1 VSQKISGVKGMNDL
15 LPGDLGGDMAP
26 VETWQHVERT
36 ARELFARFGYG
47 EIRTPMVED
56 TALFVRSVGEETDIV
71 GKEMYTFEDKGGR
84 SLSLRPEGT
93 APAVRAYIEHSVA
106 SKDPLTRWYYIGPM
120 FRYERM
126 KTGRYRQF
134 FQIGAEAIGSREPAQ
149 DVELMDMVVQLL
161 EALGLKEVSLN
172 LNSLGDDACRPQYHQ
187 KLVEYLTS
195 HRAELC
201 EDCQRRLET
210 NPMRVLDCKN
220 EKCQSIVQAAP
231 NILQFLCEGC
241 KAHFGEVQRKLDA
254 LGVRYVVNPKI
265 VRGLDYYTR
274 TTFEFIAAHPALGTA
289 STVGGGGR
297 YDKLLKSL
305 GGPDLPAVGFGLGL
319 DRLTLLLK
327 EGGQKY
333 SAPPDVFIAVADEG
347 SSDAAFALASKL
359 RREGLKVEFDT
370 RGGSLKSQMKRA
382 DKTKARFALVLG
394 QTERESGKAQL
405 KPMAG
410 GDPIPVSLSEVAQ
423 AVRAA
428 SPAPASQG

>member
-15 LPGDLGGDMAP
+15 LPGELSGDMAP

-36 ARELFARFGYG
+36 ARELFSRFGYG

-71 GKEMYTFEDKGGR
+71 GKEMYTFEDKAGR
-84 SLSLRPEGT
+84 SLSMRPEGT
-93 APAVRAYIEHSVA
+93 APAARAFIEHSVLNQE
-106 SKDPLTRWYYIGPM
+106 PLTRWYYIGPM

-134 FQIGAEAIGSREPAQ
+134 FQIGAEAYGSKEAAQ
-149 DVELMDMVVQLL
+149 DVEVMDMVVQLL
-161 EALGLKEVSLN
+161 EQLGLKDVSLN
-172 LNSLGDDACRPQYHQ
+172 LNSLGDEACRPAYQQ
-187 KLVEYLTS
+187 KLVEHLTA

-201 EDCQRRLET
+201 EDCQRRLEK
-210 NPMRVLDCKN
+210 NPLRVLDCKN
-220 EKCQSIVQAAP
+220 EKCQAIARAAP
-231 NILQFLCEGC
+231 DVLQFLCEPC
-241 KAHFGEVQRKLDA
+241 KAHFEDVKRKLDA
-254 LGVRYVVNPKI
+254 LGVRYVINPQM

-297 YDKLLKSL
+297 YDKLVKSL
-305 GGPDLPAVGFGLGL
+305 GGPDVPAVGFGLGL
-319 DRLTLLLK
+319 DRLTLLLR
-327 EGGQKY
+327 EGGQQY

-347 SSDAAFALASKL
+347 SADEALKLASRL
-359 RREGLKVEFDT
+359 RRDGLKVEFDT

-382 DKTKARFALVLG
+382 DKTKARYTLVLG
-394 QTERESGKAQL
+394 QTERETGKAQL

-410 GDPIPVSLSEVAQ
+410 GDQIPVALTEVAQ

-428 SPAPASQG
+428 AAQASKG

>member
-1 VSQKISGVKGMNDL
+1 MNDL
-15 LPGDLGGDMAP
+15 LPGELGGDMAP
-26 VETWQHVERT
+26 VEVWQHVERT
-36 ARELFARFGYG
+36 ARELFSRFGYG
-47 EIRTPMVED
+47 EIRTPVVED

-93 APAVRAYIEHSVA
+93 APAVRSFIEHSVA
-106 SKDPLTRWYYIGPM
+106 NQEPLTRWYYIGPM

-134 FQIGAEAIGSREPAQ
+134 FQIGAEAIGSREAAQ
-149 DVELMDMVVQLL
+149 DVELMDLVVQLL

-172 LNSLGDDACRPQYHQ
+172 LNSLGDDACRPAFQQ
-187 KLVEYLTS
+187 KLVEYLTA

-201 EDCQRRLET
+201 EDCQRRLEN

-220 EKCQSIVQAAP
+220 EKCQAVVRSAP
-231 NILQFLCEGC
+231 NILQFLCEPC
-241 KAHFGEVQRKLDA
+241 KAHFEEVKRKLDA
-254 LGVRYVVNPKI
+254 LGVRYVINSQI

-333 SAPPDVFIAVADEG
+333 GAPPDVFIAVADEG
-347 SSDAAFALASKL
+347 SADAAFTLASKL
-359 RREGLKVEFDT
+359 RREGLRVEFDT

-394 QTERESGKAQL
+394 QAERESGKAQL

-410 GDPIPVSLSEVAQ
+410 GEPIPVALTEVAQ
-423 AVRAA
+423 TVRAA
-428 SPAPASQG
+428 PQG

>member
-1 VSQKISGVKGMNDL
+1 MSQKISGVKGMNDL
-15 LPGDLGGDMAP
+15 LPGELGGEMAP
-26 VETWQHVERT
+26 IETWQHVERT
-36 ARELFARFGYG
+36 ARELFSRFGYG
-47 EIRTPMVED
+47 EVRTPIVED

-84 SLSLRPEGT
+84 SLSMRPEGT
-93 APAVRAYIEHSVA
+93 APAARAYIEHSVLNQE
-106 SKDPLTRWYYIGPM
+106 PLSRWYYIGPM

-134 FQIGAEAIGSREPAQ
+134 YQIGAEAYGSAAAAQ
-149 DVELMDMVVQLL
+149 DVEMMDLVVQLL
-161 EALGLKEVSLN
+161 QALGLQDVSLN
-172 LNSLGDDACRPQYHQ
+172 INSLGDEACRPKFQGA
-187 KLVEYLTS
+187 LVGYLQS

-201 EDCQRRLET
+201 EDCQRRLEN

-220 EKCQSIVQAAP
+220 EKCQGIVKAAP
-231 NILQFLCEGC
+231 NILEFLCEPCRG
-241 KAHFGEVQRKLDA
+241 HFEDVKRKLDA
-254 LGVRYVVNPKI
+254 LGIRYVVNPGI

-297 YDKLLKSL
+297 YDKLVKTM
-305 GGPDLPAVGFGLGL
+305 GGPDVPAVGFGLGL

-327 EGGQKY
+327 ESGMKFNP
-333 SAPPDVFIAVADEG
+333 PPDVFIAVADEG
-347 SSDAAFALASKL
+347 SQDAAFVLSSRL

-382 DKTKARFALVLG
+382 DKTKARFALVIG
-394 QTERESGKAQL
+394 EAERTSGKAQL

-410 GDPIPVSLSEVAQ
+410 GDPIPVSLDAVAET
-423 AVRAA
+423 VRATR
-428 SPAPASQG
+428 